1 MVYFFPTLFSFPQF
15 PTDEK
20 RLGQDWKNSH
30 LEFSAKKMLMG
41 QLTYFK
47 NISSSVCDCCEAQE
61 EAMR

>member
-30 LEFSAKKMLMG
+30 LEFSAKKDANGPANL
-41 QLTYFK
+41 F
-47 NISSSVCDCCEAQE
+47 
-61 EAMR
+61 